1 MRMEEDLFKEEDDF
15 SCSICGKKIKS
26 DDEIIE
32 EICHVCLSSI
42 LENKDTS
49 LDNKSV

>member
-1 MRMEEDLFKEEDDF
+1 MRMREDLFKEEDEF
-15 SCSICGKKIKS
+15 FCSICGKKIKS
-26 DDEIIE
+26 DYEINE

-49 LDNKSV
+49 SDDKAV

>member
-1 MRMEEDLFKEEDDF
+1 MKEDLLEGEEEF
-15 SCSICGKKIKS
+15 FCSICGKKIKS

-49 LDNKSV
+49 LDDNAV

>member
-1 MRMEEDLFKEEDDF
+1 MKEDLFKEEDEF
-15 SCSICGKKIKS
+15 FCSICGKKIKS
-26 DDEIIE
+26 DGEIIE

-49 LDNKSV
+49 SDDKAV